1 MVVSVQQSNDGI
13 ICKVQFKY
21 PNGNENVDRETFRS
35 FRQLVLIHP
44 VDETD
49 IIQETN
55 NIKN

>member
-1 MVVSVQQSNDGI
+1 MVVSVQQSSDGI
-13 ICKVQFKY
+13 IRKVQVKY
-21 PNGNENVDRETFRS
+21 SNGNENVDRETFRS
-35 FRQLVLIHP
+35 FHQLVLIHP